1 VKLLMS
7 FSSQHVCLASWR
19 FVCFLFEST
28 GTNWWPFFLPQQS
41 FSNWIFLTLDSSLSY
56 HDDEKLRFCLVLR
69 WHVILSWT
77 LEGFLP
83 FFSLNWRNTLSRE

>member
-28 GTNWWPFFLPQQS
+28 GTNWWPFCDHNKVFQIE
-41 FSNWIFLTLDSSLSY
+41 FSWILDVRFFSLY

-69 WHVILSWT
+69 WHVILCWT
-77 LEGFLP
+77 LEGFFAIL
-83 FFSLNWRNTLSRE
+83 FTQLT